1 MGFKGETVGRLWYF
15 APLMCSLTPGS
26 PSSSCS
32 VWTSKDVSCS
42 TKLPSAHSIIWEPKH
57 LWIVQCFHG
66 LVGFVIHEQ
75 GAWSPAMYHTQ
86 QKETTAAWGMVGA
99 AGELFSSSWSPQL
112 SLCPVFPPHLQVLQP
127 PKWACSVSLLS
138 PLGTLWPEHPQ
149 LTLCI
154 WMFLWANPTHC
165 SYLLQISTFFLS
177 VPLSAFLSTLS
188 LWPYSVFITLHCLNI
203 PSKTWVLQKRNPNAK
218 RRQKYLIHKQLVCR
232 NPGVIT

>member
-86 QKETTAAWGMVGA
+86 QKPLQPEVWWELQESSSAA
-99 AGELFSSSWSPQL
+99 AGPLSCHSVQCSPT
-112 SLCPVFPPHLQVLQP
+112 SAGVTTT
-127 PKWACSVSLLS
+127 KVSLLS
-138 PLGTLWPEHPQ
+138 PLGTLWPQHPQ

>member
-1 MGFKGETVGRLWYF
+1 MFSWSCGFCHTWARCLEPSNVPHTTERNH
-15 APLMCSLTPGS
+15 CSLRCGGS
-26 PSSSCS
+26 CRRALQQQL
-32 VWTSKDVSCS
+32 V
-42 TKLPSAHSIIWEPKH
+42 PSAVTLSS
-57 LWIVQCFHG
+57 V
-66 LVGFVIHEQ
+66 
-75 GAWSPAMYHTQ
+75 SPTSAGV
-86 QKETTAAWGMVGA
+86 TTT
-99 AGELFSSSWSPQL
+99 
-112 SLCPVFPPHLQVLQP
+112 
-127 PKWACSVSLLS
+127 KVSLLS

-177 VPLSAFLSTLS
+177 LPLSAFLSTLS

>member
-1 MGFKGETVGRLWYF
+1 MSLVQLSCLVPTASSGNPNTSGLFNVFMVLWVLSYMSKVPG
-15 APLMCSLTPGS
+15 AQQCTTHNRKKPLQPEVWWELQE
-26 PSSSCS
+26 SSSAAAGPL
-32 VWTSKDVSCS
+32 SC
-42 TKLPSAHSIIWEPKH
+42 HS
-57 LWIVQCFHG
+57 VQC
-66 LVGFVIHEQ
+66 
-75 GAWSPAMYHTQ
+75 SPTSAGV
-86 QKETTAAWGMVGA
+86 TTT
-99 AGELFSSSWSPQL
+99 
-112 SLCPVFPPHLQVLQP
+112 
-127 PKWACSVSLLS
+127 KVSLLS

>member
-1 MGFKGETVGRLWYF
+1 MVLWVLSYMSKVPG
-15 APLMCSLTPGS
+15 AQQCTTHNRNHCSLRCGGS
-26 PSSSCS
+26 CRRALQQQL
-32 VWTSKDVSCS
+32 V
-42 TKLPSAHSIIWEPKH
+42 PSAVT
-57 LWIVQCFHG
+57 L
-66 LVGFVIHEQ
+66 
-75 GAWSPAMYHTQ
+75 
-86 QKETTAAWGMVGA
+86 
-99 AGELFSSSWSPQL
+99 SS
-112 SLCPVFPPHLQVLQP
+112 VPPHLQVLQP

>member
-1 MGFKGETVGRLWYF
+1 MFSWSCGFCHTWARCLE
-15 APLMCSLTPGS
+15 
-26 PSSSCS
+26 PSN
-32 VWTSKDVSCS
+32 V
-42 TKLPSAHSIIWEPKH
+42 P
-57 LWIVQCFHG
+57 
-66 LVGFVIHEQ
+66 
-75 GAWSPAMYHTQ
+75 HTT
-86 QKETTAAWGMVGA
+86 ETTAAWGVVGA

-127 PKWACSVSLLS
+127 PK
-138 PLGTLWPEHPQ
+138 WPEHPQ